1 METQRTINNINMPDF
16 SNSKN
21 KFKINNPYGEGN
33 HDTSSKHGTNA
44 NYKKAGAPG
53 FFGNLAKGKGL
64 LGGLLNP
71 MGAIASKIG
80 GKAEKVLNPASMLGG
95 GGTGGVNQAVGGTP
109 PAADPNAAPV
119 DPVNTNAIDPTMSG
133 APMYGKKKGAPM
145 YGKKKGAPKHKKGA
159 PKLKGNQ
166 HKIDKNK
173 DGKIS
178 KADFNMMNK

>member
-80 GKAEKVLNPASMLGG
+80 GKA
-95 GGTGGVNQAVGGTP
+95 NQAVGGTP